1 MAQFSVNTHR
11 FDPYKNFK
19 FRLKWDG
26 KYVAGVSKMS
36 PLKRSM
42 EPITWRDGGDPSR
55 LRMSPSVVKVEPIT
69 LERGVTHDPEF
80 EAWAN
85 SVNDPGGD
93 GGMSLKNFRKDITIE
108 LLNEQGQIAK
118 AWVVYRSWVSEYSA
132 LPEMDANGNA
142 IAIES
147 IVLQAEAWERDTSI
161 VEPTE
166 T

>member
-1 MAQFSVNTHR
+1 
-11 FDPYKNFK
+11 
-19 FRLKWDG
+19 
-26 KYVAGVSKMS
+26 
-36 PLKRSM
+36 
-42 EPITWRDGGDPSR
+42 
-55 LRMSPSVVKVEPIT
+55 MSPSVVKVEPIT